1 MKEGPRIVIDRP
13 PDRHGLDRQVAT
25 AVCFTSNLNSRV
37 GLRNAFLQLNRKFAP
52 DRLPYSPKEDISMA
66 RSRSMFTAQEKAAVV
81 KRYLVDKTP
90 VSDLCDEFG
99 LQPTQVYQWQREL
112 FENAEAAF
120 TRPSRKRKADDRKDK
135 KIEALEAR
143 SCKKRSRR

>member
-1 MKEGPRIVIDRP
+1 
-13 PDRHGLDRQVAT
+13 
-25 AVCFTSNLNSRV
+25 
-37 GLRNAFLQLNRKFAP
+37 
-52 DRLPYSPKEDISMA
+52 MA